1 MQDREKKE
9 LSDLA
14 DKIRNEMVV
23 DYSGILEKNLE
34 LAKHLIRITD
44 RGTVEVPQK
53 RNLSAKERIM
63 LYLIGKL
70 YAKEAKLSEIE
81 SAGNQ
86 EIMEELNMPE
96 GTLLPRLKEL
106 RDSRQIKQ
114 VKVERYVHHIILLN
128 LIEKTLKD
136 IEAKL
141 RK

>member
-1 MQDREKKE
+1 MQDRDKKE

-14 DKIRNEMVV
+14 NTIRNEMVV

-53 RNLSAKERIM
+53 SNLSAKERIM

-70 YAKEAKLSEIE
+70 YAKEAKLSDSE
-81 SAGNQ
+81 SVGNR
-86 EIMEELNMPE
+86 ELKEGLNMPE
-96 GTLLPRLKEL
+96 GTLLRTFKEL
-106 RDSRQIKQ
+106 RDKREVTQ
-114 VKVERYVHHIILLN
+114 VKSGRYVQHTISLN
-128 LIEKTLKD
+128 LVEKTLKD

-141 RK
+141 SK

>member
-1 MQDREKKE
+1 MQEQEEKE
-9 LSDLA
+9 LSGLA
-14 DKIRNEMVV
+14 EKIRSEMVV
-23 DYSGILEKNLE
+23 DYSEILDKNLE

-53 RNLSAKERIM
+53 SNLSAKERIM

-114 VKVERYVHHIILLN
+114 VKVERYVHHKILPN
-128 LIEKTLKD
+128 WIEVTLKD

-141 RK
+141 SK